1 DDGVQCVFVSGAA
14 RIDGALVRAAL
25 KRAAVKLRAR
35 LIEGEANLIK
45 SKGKISGV
53 KVNNDEMKVD
63 KILIT
68 TGAWAPEL
76 LKPLGMTLN
85 IEPQKG
91 QIAHIIL
98 PNTDTSNLPV
108 VLPQSS
114 NYMLD
119 RKSTRLISSHV
130 SILYS
135 V

>member
-91 QIAHIIL
+91 QIAHITL
-98 PNTDTSNLPV
+98 PNTD
-108 VLPQSS
+108 SS
-114 NYMLD
+114 NSPAVFLHSSPYMLSFQD
-119 RKSTRLISSHV
+119 SGV
-130 SILYS
+130 
-135 V
+135 VAG